1 MPWLDVLRV
10 GSLTFGSLRLLP
22 LHSLVIQHSSHRCG
36 RWEANQAVAWWTALA
51 LGAFLICNAMLY
63 FLCKADKGPGLLL
76 ALTSHGKSSPAAVRI
91 MFVS

>member
-10 GSLTFGSLRLLP
+10 GSLTFGSLWSLP
-22 LHSLVIQHSSHRCG
+22 LHSLVIQHSSHRC
-36 RWEANQAVAWWTALA
+36 RRREAAQAAACWTAPA

-63 FLCKADKGPGLLL
+63 FLCEADKGPGLLL
-76 ALTSHGKSSPAAVRI
+76 ALTSHGKSSPAAVWI